1 MADDKVALLNRGY
14 DAFGKGDL
22 DTLRELFTDDIVF
35 HVSGESQIAGDYRG
49 QEDVFGF
56 FGKLAEL
63 SGGSFRIERHAILAD
78 EEHGAVLSTVS
89 AQRDGKQLR
98 SNAVDVHHFDGDRI
112 REVWTVILDQKA
124 ANEFWG

>member
-49 QEDVFGF
+49 QDDVFGF